1 MEIRVYKTGEDK
13 KIDIRGTSFDHI
25 KTVDKFK
32 DIVFK
37 YTSGETI
44 SIFVEG
50 EKVVSSEY
58 DNYKDFSGNDLG
70 SNISDTINGLR
81 TILLSNSEVDSYVI
95 GDDLSQKSTETIFT
109 HQTAGAARGLG
120 GRLIVDDNNS
130 KLNVTRSANQGTSG
144 LEVRVTG
151 ASGSDIG
158 SIVGTGAYSNST
170 RDFFTATAGSGQLIQ
185 SSFTVHGRFIAE
197 DGIYLGTGGGSAL
210 ALTDLA
216 EVPSSLGTSGQVL
229 AVNSGGTALEFVAQS
244 GGSGGSSTLL
254 GLTDT
259 PSGFGSTGQV
269 LVVNA
274 GRNALEF
281 ATPLQLGT
289 SSSKALAGDT
299 TTITTSQALAIN
311 ANSSKASFPGFGTA
325 SGTALEGDTALFDGA
340 YSSLSGIPSSFTP
353 ASHSHAQSEITGLVS
368 ALAAKANTGD
378 LSDVALSNDYDDLS
392 NTPTT
397 ITSSQASAITAN
409 TAKTGITS
417 SQASAITANTAK
429 VGITTQQASD
439 ITANNAKVSYT
450 DASAVSA
457 NTAKVTFPGFGTTG
471 GTALEGDT
479 TLLELGTTSSTALA
493 GDTTTITSGQAA
505 AITANTAK
513 TGITSGQAS
522 AITANTAKTGITS
535 GQASAIT
542 ANTAKTGITSG
553 QASAITANTAKTG
566 ITSGQASAITA
577 NTAKTSFPGFGT
589 TSGTALEGDTSLF
602 SGAYADLTGKPSLF
616 DGSYTSLTSVPS
628 TFAPSS
634 HNHSISEITSLQT
647 TLDGLIP
654 YSGASSNV
662 NLNSKALTGVS
673 SITSSAALFGASP
686 ANLRA
691 FNLRGTGLNGRISL
705 QGGSGDNPGLELTT
719 DSNASRVLLR
729 LQEVGTD
736 GTSLELFSEED
747 GGNITLNQTF
757 DGDGS
762 IYWHDTSAKDAGIRN
777 NSGAMQFKNSS
788 GSWTDIPSSGGGS
801 TNELDGQSVEYIT
814 RSSAYANN
822 TWEGEV
828 VKFGS
833 DTLVQNKFYVHTSS
847 GWVATD
853 ADTEAKTK
861 GLFGIALGTSSATN
875 GILVKGIHSSSAH
888 SFSAGDTLYVGTTEG
903 SVTTTAPSTTGDFL
917 RVVGYV
923 LANGYIY
930 INPSPDYIEIA

>member
-95 GDDLSQKSTETIFT
+95 GDDLSQKSSETIFT
-109 HQTAGAARGLG
+109 HQTEGLARGFG

-130 KLNVTRSANQGTSG
+130 KLNVTRSAGQGTSG

-151 ASGSDIG
+151 ASGADIG
-158 SIVGTGAYSNST
+158 SVVGTGAYSNLT
-170 RDFFTATAGSGQLIQ
+170 RDFFTATASTGQHFE

-216 EVPSSLGTSGQVL
+216 QVPSSLGTSGQVL
-229 AVNSGGTALEFVAQS
+229 AVNSGGTGLEFVSQS
-244 GGSGGSSTLL
+244 GGSGGSSTLI

-281 ATPLQLGT
+281 STPLQLGT
-289 SSSKALAGDT
+289 SSSTALAGDT
-299 TTITTSQALAIN
+299 MTITTSQALAIN
-311 ANSSKASFPGFGTA
+311 ANSSKTSFPGFGTA

-417 SQASAITANTAK
+417 
-429 VGITTQQASD
+429 
-439 ITANNAKVSYT
+439 
-450 DASAVSA
+450 
-457 NTAKVTFPGFGTTG
+457 
-471 GTALEGDT
+471 
-479 TLLELGTTSSTALA
+479 
-493 GDTTTITSGQAA
+493 
-505 AITANTAK
+505 
-513 TGITSGQAS
+513 
-522 AITANTAKTGITS
+522 
-535 GQASAIT
+535 
-542 ANTAKTGITSG
+542 
-553 QASAITANTAKTG
+553 
-566 ITSGQASAITA
+566 GQASAITA

-628 TFAPSS
+628 TFTPSS

-673 SITSSAALFGASP
+673 SITSSAALFGSSP

-691 FNLRGTGLNGRISL
+691 FNIKGTGLNGRLSL
-705 QGGSGDNPGLELTT
+705 QGGSGDNPGLEMTT

-729 LQEVGTD
+729 MNEVGTD
-736 GTSLELFSEED
+736 GTSLQIFTEPD
-747 GGNITLNQTF
+747 GGGIGKHLELDDDGTLYLF
-757 DGDGS
+757 PSGS
-762 IYWHDTSAKDAGIRN
+762 GATTAGDAGFKN
-777 NSGAMQFKNSS
+777 NSGTMQFKNSS

-801 TNELDGQSVEYIT
+801 TNVLDGIYLEYET
-814 RSSAYANN
+814 RDTAYSNDSY
-822 TWEGEV
+822 EGEV
-828 VKFGS
+828 LKWGAASSMSAGQLRYMTAAGS
-833 DTLVQNKFYVHTSS
+833 PAASR
-847 GWVATD
+847 WVNAD
-853 ADTEAKTK
+853 ADAASTTA
-861 GLFGIALGTSSATN
+861 GMLGIALGSSATTD
-875 GILVKGIHSSSAH
+875 GMFIKGVI
-888 SFSAGDTLYVGTTEG
+888 SFSNSFTPGDTLYV
-903 SVTTTAPSTTGDFL
+903 SLTAGEITNDISSYTTGDIV
-917 RVVGYV
+917 RIVGYAMSTG
-923 LANGYIY
+923 LIY
-930 INPSPDYIEIA
+930 FNPSDDYIELS